1 MRDVEIEPVLNFI
14 HTYNTSNR
22 DECKPLHSIFL

>member
-14 HTYNTSNR
+14 HPYNTSNQS
-22 DECKPLHSIFL
+22 ECKPLHSLF